1 MLGEDLLKDG
11 IGLVR
16 MMLVVALP
24 ITLLM
29 QQQMA
34 IMILRIA
41 IQKLMI
47 ISRSFGPIKAMNGLI
62 MEDLPLLMIHQSLMV
77 KLGQGKP

>member
-1 MLGEDLLKDG
+1 MLEEDLLKDG

-41 IQKLMI
+41 IQILMI
-47 ISRSFGPIKAMNGLI
+47 ISRSFGPIKAI
-62 MEDLPLLMIHQSLMV
+62 V
-77 KLGQGKP
+77 GQIIE